1 MPFVKSH
8 GLDIHYV
15 STGQGNDILFIHGAG
30 GNAAAWADQTSYFG
44 PRHRITA
51 YDHRAFGRSHCGVAD
66 VKPQQFADD
75 ALAVMDAVGIE
86 KADVICQSLGGW
98 TGLRLGLQA
107 PERVRKLVL
116 SCTMAGVAHAPAIE
130 SLIASTAK
138 MDERGPASVALGHAF
153 MENNPTKAY
162 AYEQLG
168 AFNTSFDPAMMAPVL
183 AEDALVPL
191 ADLARVQCPVLFL
204 NAVDDAIWPPH
215 TVEGIK
221 DAIPG
226 ARQVVVEGS
235 GHSPYFEIPD
245 VFNSIVEQ
253 FLAK

>member
-15 STGQGNDILFIHGAG
+15 SAGQGDDLLFIHGAG

-51 YDHRAFGRSHCGVAD
+51 YDHRAFGRSNCTVAD
-66 VKPQQFADD
+66 IKPQEFADD

-98 TGLRLGLQA
+98 TGIRLALQA
-107 PERVRKLVL
+107 PDRVRRLVL
-116 SCTMAGVAHAPAIE
+116 SCTMAGVAHAPAVE

-138 MDERGPASVALGHAF
+138 MDHRGPASVALGHAF
-153 MENNPTKAY
+153 MAANPAKAY

-183 AEDALVPL
+183 AEDVLVPL
-191 ADLARVQCPVLFL
+191 ADLAAIQCSVLFL
-204 NAVDDAIWPPH
+204 NAVDDAIWPPE
-215 TVEGIK
+215 TVAGIC
-221 DAIPG
+221 AAVPG

-235 GHSPYFEIPD
+235 GHSPYFEKPD
-245 VFNSIVEQ
+245 VFNAIVEG
-253 FLAK
+253 FLAD